1 MWKSEEKMIE
11 KKTGDA
17 KGAVAVSC
25 GQVLGDWWAGGG
37 LEQPAPDQDHDQQIL
52 NLSWHKY
59 LKPIQ
64 EKSCW
69 KEKRKVAP
77 EQDPNQQILNI
88 NRDKFRR
95 KFGG

>member
-1 MWKSEEKMIE
+1 MIE

-52 NLSWHKY
+52 DISWHKY
-59 LKPIQ
+59 LKL
-64 EKSCW
+64 S
-69 KEKRKVAP
+69 KEKNHVEK
-77 EQDPNQQILNI
+77 
-88 NRDKFRR
+88 K
-95 KFGG
+95 KGCT

>member
-1 MWKSEEKMIE
+1 MCDRTSRRKCENLKK

-52 NLSWHKY
+52 DISWHKY
-59 LKPIQ
+59 LKLSK
-64 EKSCW
+64 EKSCC
-69 KEKRKVAP
+69 KEKIPSEMEVAP
-77 EQDPNQQILNI
+77 RYNC
-88 NRDKFRR
+88 
-95 KFGG
+95 

>member
-1 MWKSEEKMIE
+1 MIE

-52 NLSWHKY
+52 DISWHKY
-59 LKPIQ
+59 LKLSK
-64 EKSCW
+64 EKSCC
-69 KEKRKVAP
+69 KEKRAAP
-77 EQDPNQQILNI
+77 DQDHH
-88 NRDKFRR
+88 
-95 KFGG
+95 

>member
-1 MWKSEEKMIE
+1 MIE

-52 NLSWHKY
+52 DISWHKYLKPIQDKRRAAPDQDHDQQILNISWNKY

-64 EKSCW
+64 EKSC
-69 KEKRKVAP
+69 
-77 EQDPNQQILNI
+77 
-88 NRDKFRR
+88 
-95 KFGG
+95 